1 MDFYKRY
8 LDGEFKAVY
17 DEISELEQKAFSP
30 EIFPEVEAVLNE
42 TFKRVAVNLE
52 IIHYELQK
60 IGYLFRK
67 NSLSK
72 PLTDTEKLLSELD
85 ETVKPFGYVPLSLKK
100 FYENVGSCDFVWD
113 YDINEERFWECADP
127 IEICPLDYLVS
138 YAQSEDWKETIFDV
152 IEDNEKPYLALSADF
167 WHKDNISGGMPYSIE
182 FTKQPSIDGL
192 FLFEPHE
199 TTFIDYLRISM
210 NKCGFSLI
218 TETEMQKDFKS
229 FFSRVKPQL
238 LKI

>member
-1 MDFYKRY
+1 MNLYKRY

-17 DEISELEQKAFSP
+17 DEISGLQQKAFLH

-52 IIHYELQK
+52 IIHYDLQK
-60 IGYLFRK
+60 IGYLFRS

-72 PLTDTEKLLSELD
+72 PLPDAEKLLSEL
-85 ETVKPFGYVPLSLKK
+85 EKTIKPFGYVPLSIKK
-100 FYENVGSCDFVWD
+100 FYEIVGACDFVWD
-113 YDINEERFWECADP
+113 YEINEERFWECADP
-127 IEICPLDYLVS
+127 IEICDLNYLVS
-138 YAQSEDWKETIFDV
+138 YTKSEDWEETISDAV
-152 IEDNEKPYLALSADF
+152 EENEKPYLELSADF
-167 WHKDNISGGMPYSIE
+167 WHKDNTSGGMPYSIE
-182 FTKQPSIDGL
+182 ITKQPSIDGL
-192 FLFEPHE
+192 LLFEPHE

-210 NKCGFSLI
+210 DKCGFSLI
-218 TETEMQKDFKS
+218 TETEIRNDFKS